1 MLDVLDAL
9 KPYEKW
15 HSYKIKKISKNAAIK
30 PFGKYYR
37 FDCFVPDIQSRMSVF
52 DEDNIVDAIRSA
64 LNREWFENT
73 DDMYDGQIDK
83 TKYTIKLLKIK
94 IDKEKRTNSWIAT
107 VKYRIAAIN
116 DDYPKYVN
124 RDTGEC
130 SDECT
135 VVIPK
140 NKKLSSSGTIAYIAV
155 ING

>member
-15 HSYKIKKISKNAAIK
+15 HSNKIKKISKNAAIK
-30 PFGKYYR
+30 PFEKYYR

-52 DEDNIVDAIRSA
+52 DEDSIVDAIRSA

-73 DDMYDGQIDK
+73 DDIYDGQIDK

-116 DDYPKYVN
+116 DDYSKYVN

-140 NKKLSSSGTIAYIAV
+140 IRNYRLVEQLHTLQL
-155 ING
+155 